1 MGWGL
6 CAAVS
11 ATTVYTLWNLDMDEE
26 LAKISATYVH
36 RLSLPLPV
44 ASAESLVRRGVM
56 WDQLGSA
63 GAVICS
69 MRVADGEEEE
79 VDGEGEDGEGEVEEG
94 AREDGGEGEGE
105 GQAAR
110 VEGEEEGDDEG
121 WEVVD
126 GEEAGMPPQ
135 GGAEEEEDLC

>member
-11 ATTVYTLWNLDMDEE
+11 TTTVYTLWNMDMDQE

-44 ASAESLVRRGVM
+44 ASSESLVRRGVM

-69 MRVADGEEEE
+69 MHVAGEEEDEADGE
-79 VDGEGEDGEGEVEEG
+79 
-94 AREDGGEGEGE
+94 GGG
-105 GQAAR
+105 
-110 VEGEEEGDDEG
+110 
-121 WEVVD
+121 
-126 GEEAGMPPQ
+126 GEEAAEVPPQ
-135 GGAEEEEDLC
+135 GGGEEEEEDLC